1 MAEIRGHGGL
11 VEVLVDQ
18 RERRALL
25 EIVDRVRP
33 MLAESNWAFPRAY
46 EQEDLEREF
55 QRLAGADL
63 VKSREADLDTLR
75 CCLDSRA
82 SIELT
87 EEQTWSWLRALN
99 VLRLALAERLG
110 LDKDGW
116 EDRFSPRQHRRPPLA
131 TLHLL
136 SWLQEELVEALPQS

>member
-1 MAEIRGHGGL
+1 M
-11 VEVLVDQ
+11 DS

-25 EIVDRVRP
+25 QIVDRVRP
-33 MLAESNWAFPRAY
+33 MVEQSNWAFPRAY
-46 EQEDLEREF
+46 EDDELEQEF

-63 VKSREADLDTLR
+63 AVSRQADLDTLR
-75 CCLDSRA
+75 SCLDQDSP
-82 SIELT
+82 IELT

-110 LDKDGW
+110 LDEDGW
-116 EDRFSPRQHRRPPLA
+116 EEHFSPRQHRRPPLA

-136 SWLQEELVEALPQS
+136 SWVQEELVAALPPR